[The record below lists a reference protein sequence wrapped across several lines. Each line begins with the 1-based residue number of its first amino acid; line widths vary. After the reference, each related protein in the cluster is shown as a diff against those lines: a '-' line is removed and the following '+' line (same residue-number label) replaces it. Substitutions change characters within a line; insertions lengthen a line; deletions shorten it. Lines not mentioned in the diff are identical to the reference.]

1 MFLKWGGVWSLNLVS
16 RWRVRT
22 DLDFG
27 LKGRIF
33 HDLSGTLPYRNVTYT
48 RKYSALQKVQ
58 VDLDLLECPLST
70 FFSVSYF

>member
-1 MFLKWGGVWSLNLVS
+1 MFLKWGGVWSLDLVS

-48 RKYSALQKVQ
+48 HKYSALQVAQ
-58 VDLDLLECPLST
+58 SQLHLICA
-70 FFSVSYF
+70 